1 MDAVGAVDVGVAGG
15 AEHHGIPLGLPC
27 VGMGGRVGVVI
38 GLDLD
43 DHAAGAINQQS
54 RPDQL
59 GRDLKNRPVEKASPQ
74 LGGQGHFAGA
84 KAGAVAKLQ
93 HV

>member
-1 MDAVGAVDVGVAGG
+1 MDAVGAVDIGIAGG
-15 AEHHGIPLGLPC
+15 AEHHGIALGLPG
-27 VGMGGRVGVVI
+27 VAVGGRIGVVI

-59 GRDLKNRPVEKASPQ
+59 GRDLQNRPVEKASPQ
-74 LGGQGHFAGA
+74 LGGQGHFAGLRR
-84 KAGAVAKLQ
+84 AVAKLQ